1 VKKALG
7 NRGEEIAASFLRKQ
21 GYKVLKRNY
30 SVPTGEIDI
39 IARDG
44 GTLVFVEVK
53 TRTGDRFGAPAEA
66 VGARKRRR
74 MRSAALHYMA
84 GLKNEPPARFDIV
97 SVLLG
102 GGRED
107 VQHMADA
114 FETEEGQC

>member
-7 NRGEEIAASFLRKQ
+7 NKGEEMAASFLRKK
-21 GYKVLKRNY
+21 GYRVLKRNY

-39 IARDG
+39 VARDG

-53 TRTGDRFGAPAEA
+53 TRTGERFGAPAEA
-66 VGARKRRR
+66 VGPRKRRR

-84 GLKNEPPARFDIV
+84 GLRDEPPARFDIV

-102 GGRED
+102 EGRQE
-107 VQHMADA
+107 VEHIVDA
-114 FETEEGQC
+114 FESEEG